1 VVNFI
6 VNHQLILKI
15 FRAMMQ
21 KNVYR
26 TLGITTATLLLAV
39 VVWSFNEDLFQISK
53 NLDVFASV
61 YKEVNI
67 NYVDDI
73 NSAKLIKSGVDA
85 MLDGLDPYTEFVP
98 ESEIEDY
105 KLKYVSTQYGGIGA
119 SIFNRDKKVFVSEV
133 FSGFPAQRAD
143 IRPGDQLVKIN
154 DVDLSGKTNDQVS
167 LLLKGTKGASIKLL
181 VKRDDAQPVEKNLV
195 RDEIKQP
202 NVTYYGMVSG
212 NMGYI
217 KLDKFLENSADEVT
231 TALVALK
238 KNNPQGIILD
248 LRSNGGGILQEA
260 VKIVNLFVAKDVEV
274 VSQKGKIKEKN
285 FSYRTMSAPI
295 EPNLPLVVLVNS
307 RSASASEIVAG
318 SLQDLDRAVII
329 GQRSYGKGL
338 VQQTFTLPYNS
349 LVKITIAKYYI
360 PSGRCVQ
367 ALDYAHRKDDGSVN
381 KMADSSL
388 HEYKTKD
395 GRSVYDGSG
404 VYPDIMIKQER
415 FANITQALVG
425 KLMIFDYATR
435 FRNTHPK
442 IADALSYQLTDD
454 DYNDFVKYLA
464 GKDYNYSTNSEKLL
478 TSLKT
483 EATKEKQFGEI
494 QGEYDILK
502 NKLMA
507 SKKNDLQIH
516 KDEIKQVLENEIASR
531 YYNERGRYEVNFK
544 YDKELAQAVKTMQDK
559 NQLAAVLKGV
569 GEYKVI
575 GKPQLAAIALKKTD
589 KGTDDSDQ

>member
-1 VVNFI
+1 
-6 VNHQLILKI
+6 
-15 FRAMMQ
+15 MMQ

-26 TLGITTATLLLAV
+26 KLGVTTATLLLAV
-39 VVWSFNEDLFQISK
+39 LVWSFNEDLFQISK

-119 SIFNRDKKVFVSEV
+119 SIFNRDKKVFVSDV
-133 FSGFPAQRAD
+133 FNGFPAQKAD

-154 DVDLSGKTNDQVS
+154 DIDLSGKTNDQVS
-167 LLLKGTKGASIKLL
+167 TLLKGTKGAAIKLL
-181 VKRDDAQPVEKNLV
+181 VKRDDAQPIEKSLV

-231 TALVALK
+231 NALVNLK

-260 VKIVNLFVAKDVEV
+260 VKIVNLFVAKDVEI

-285 FSYRTMSAPI
+285 FSYRTVSNPI
-295 EPNLPLVVLVNS
+295 EPSLPLVVLVNS

-367 ALDYAHRKDDGSVN
+367 ALDYTHRKDDGSVN

-435 FRNTHPK
+435 YRNAHTK
-442 IADALSYQLTDD
+442 IGDAASFQMNDD
-454 DYNDFVKYLA
+454 EYNDFVKYLN
-464 GKDYNYSTNSEKLL
+464 GKDYSYNTNSEKLL
-478 TSLKT
+478 NSLKT

-494 QGEYDILK
+494 QSEYDVLK

-531 YYNERGRYEVNFK
+531 YYYEKGRYEVNFK

-575 GKPQLAAIALKKTD
+575 GKPQLAAVALKKTD
-589 KGTDDSDQ
+589 KGTEDSDQ

>member
-1 VVNFI
+1 
-6 VNHQLILKI
+6 
-15 FRAMMQ
+15 MMQ

-26 TLGITTATLLLAV
+26 KLGITTATLLLAV
-39 VVWSFNEDLFQISK
+39 LVWSFNEDLFQISK

-119 SIFNRDKKVFVSEV
+119 SIFNRDKKVFVSDV
-133 FSGFPAQRAD
+133 FSGFPAQKAD

-154 DVDLSGKTNDQVS
+154 DIDLSGKTNDQVS
-167 LLLKGTKGASIKLL
+167 TLLKGTKGAAIKLL
-181 VKRDDAQPVEKNLV
+181 VKRDDAQPIEKSLV

-231 TALVALK
+231 NALVSLK

-260 VKIVNLFVAKDVEV
+260 VKIVNLFVAKDVEI

-285 FSYRTMSAPI
+285 FTYRTMSAPI

-367 ALDYAHRKDDGSVN
+367 ALDYTHRKDDGSVN

-435 FRNTHPK
+435 YRNTHSK
-442 IADALSYQLTDD
+442 IPDALSFQMNDD
-454 DYNDFVKYLA
+454 DYNDFVKYLN
-464 GKDYNYSTNSEKLL
+464 GKDYTYNTNSEKLL
-478 TSLKT
+478 NSLKT

-494 QGEYDILK
+494 QTEYDVLK

-531 YYNERGRYEVNFK
+531 YYYERGRYEVNFK

-575 GKPQLAAIALKKTD
+575 GKPQLAAVALKKTD
-589 KGTDDSDQ
+589 KGIDDSDQ